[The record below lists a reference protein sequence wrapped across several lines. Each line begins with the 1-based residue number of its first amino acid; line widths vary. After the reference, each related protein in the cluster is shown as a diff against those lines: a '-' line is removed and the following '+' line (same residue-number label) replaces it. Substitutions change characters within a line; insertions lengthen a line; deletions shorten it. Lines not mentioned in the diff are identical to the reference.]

1 MFAQARRGPPVRAGR
16 PKAEA
21 RKLSQIFLPTIADRV
36 AKRISGA
43 RPPAWPGHG
52 LTKRKHPFEL
62 SGKKKRRRDAPAFD
76 WHFNHHL
83 PPWIVMIVAKS
94 GRVQQSKRTLSQRAV
109 GPSLAALAEW
119 RLNLWVLENFL

>member
-62 SGKKKRRRDAPAFD
+62 SGKK
-76 WHFNHHL
+76 N
-83 PPWIVMIVAKS
+83 VAAT
-94 GRVQQSKRTLSQRAV
+94 RQ
-109 GPSLAALAEW
+109 PSIGISITIS
-119 RLNLWVLENFL
+119 RLGS